1 MKFNRRQLN
10 LWGIPQVEETIVPSM
25 PYMGSKRKLANKIL
39 NAIYQTVGDFD
50 TLYDLFGGGGA
61 MSVAAILAGHKT
73 IYNELNPAIA
83 RLFKH
88 VLSGGELPKEW
99 ISREEFHAKINGGD
113 WQAGLLQTCWSFGNN
128 QKDYLYGKEVEPLKK
143 LAHELCI
150 NKSESARAELSA
162 ILGIEVPL
170 LKKARDLS
178 SFFRTRNDRF
188 DMQHLENINRLEHLE
203 RLQHL
208 ESLQHLEIL
217 NLGYDAVITES
228 GIVYCDPPYQDT
240 AEYKEGLN
248 HADFWE
254 WVKNHRLPVF
264 VSEYSAPVDF
274 AIVAEFEHRS
284 TLSSTNNAKV
294 TIEKLFWNGVKQ

>member
-1 MKFNRRQLN
+1 
-10 LWGIPQVEETIVPSM
+10 M

-39 NAIYQTVGDFD
+39 NAIYQTIGDFD

-128 QKDYLYGKEVEPLKK
+128 HQKGYLYGKEVERLKQ
-143 LAHELCI
+143 LAHNIVIDRDVVALQEL
-150 NKSESARAELSA
+150 NKLLNCTLSMPRNRFDFKEQIRAST
-162 ILGIEVPL
+162 V
-170 LKKARDLS
+170 
-178 SFFRTRNDRF
+178 DRF
-188 DMQHLENINRLEHLE
+188 DLEHLE
-203 RLQHL
+203 RLERLQQLESLERLQHIESLQHL
-208 ESLQHLEIL
+208 ERLQHIESLQHLEIL

-264 VSEYSAPVDF
+264 VSGYSAPVDF